1 MQSSMFQRIVQTQ
14 LDFQE
19 ELLAKRNVVGV
30 AVGYKATA
38 QGISDTPAVVVLVE
52 TKLPIAALSAE
63 DEIPKEISG
72 IRTDVLQVGRLEAQ
86 IGPRDRIR
94 PTIPGGVSVGHY
106 KITAGTLGVMVK
118 DRDTGDPF
126 LLSNNHVLANSNE
139 ALVGDPILQP
149 GPTDGGRNPD
159 DIVAR
164 LERFVALNYVEGD
177 VHPPGPT
184 EPNPPP
190 GTPTPTP
197 IPTPTDPPSGGCDI
211 VDVFVGVSNFIA
223 GLTGSQKRVQST
235 SAQALA
241 QATGT
246 SGATTARTQSTAT
259 NEVDAALARP
269 ITNSMFSYEIMNI
282 GVINGIKP
290 PVLGMNV
297 RKMGRTT
304 GFTQNSISLL
314 NATVNVGYNTSL
326 GSRTARFTGQV
337 ITGAMSQG
345 GDSGSLIVDGSEN
358 KAVGLLFAGS
368 SQATIFTPIEK
379 VMSALR
385 ITF

>member
-19 ELLAKRNVVGV
+19 ELLMKRNVVGV

-52 TKLPIAALSAE
+52 TKLPLAALSTE
-63 DEIPKEISG
+63 DEIPKEING

-86 IGPRDRIR
+86 VGPRDRVR
-94 PTIPGGVSVGHY
+94 PTIPGGVSIGHY

-118 DRDTGDPF
+118 DRDTGEPF

-149 GPTDGGRNPD
+149 GSTDGGRNPD
-159 DIVAR
+159 DMVAR
-164 LERFVALNYVEGD
+164 LERFVALNYLEGD

-184 EPNPPP
+184 EPNPSP
-190 GTPTPTP
+190 GTPTP

-211 VDVFVGVSNFIA
+211 VDVFVGLSNFFA
-223 GLTGSQKRVQST
+223 GISGSQKRVQAT

-241 QATGT
+241 QASGT
-246 SGATTARTQSTAT
+246 VVSANAHAQSTAT
-259 NEVDAALARP
+259 NDVDAALARP
-269 ITNSMFSYEIMNI
+269 ITKSMFSYEIMNI
-282 GVINGIKP
+282 GVINGVKP
-290 PVLGMNV
+290 PMLGMNV

-304 GFTQNSISLL
+304 GFTQNSITLL
-314 NATVNVGYNTSL
+314 NATVNVGYSTSL

-379 VMSALR
+379 VMNALR
-385 ITF
+385 FTF